1 MAVVGMIF
9 YRRYWYYLTSAYLPT
24 IMLMLISYASLFC
37 KRDNRDLRVMMAIT
51 TLLVL
56 YALYQQISDGLP
68 RTSYTKAVDVWCFFA
83 ITFIFSQ
90 VIFHVAIDVEITWPR
105 RMRTSPRVKEID
117 LANKPRR
124 RFPPLVIARVVYAF
138 LLVLFC
144 LIYWGVVLVDKNRG
158 EMEHEF

>member
-1 MAVVGMIF
+1 MPSLTNILKKNLNTNAPLQRLLTEYQVGDMTIRRREEAEYSMAVVGMIF

-90 VIFHVAIDVEITWPR
+90 VCWFL
-105 RMRTSPRVKEID
+105 RVC
-117 LANKPRR
+117 
-124 RFPPLVIARVVYAF
+124 V
-138 LLVLFC
+138 C
-144 LIYWGVVLVDKNRG
+144 LGGGV
-158 EMEHEF
+158 